1 VVLGSATLAELH
13 KRIGETVIADTGGRR
28 TTRLLIVGT
37 ATLPTIGG
45 SGNPQLQMGTGA
57 VMSSTLFPAKYL
69 NEQAS
74 PVPGSNAFLITIRP
88 GVRPSV
94 ALRSLDHISQVLNR
108 SPDGP
113 VGGVVSV
120 LRPAEIANYAAVG
133 STPILLAGVLAIGAF
148 GALGLTLVASV
159 RRRRHELGLL
169 KALGFTGRQ
178 LAASVAWQSSVSATI
193 GIVIGMPLG
202 IALGRWL
209 WTLFAKEISASPDP
223 TVPALSMVL
232 IALGA
237 LVFANVVAAVPGRL
251 AARTKTALVLRS
263 E

>member
-1 VVLGSATLAELH
+1 
-13 KRIGETVIADTGGRR
+13 
-28 TTRLLIVGT
+28 
-37 ATLPTIGG
+37 
-45 SGNPQLQMGTGA
+45 
-57 VMSSTLFPAKYL
+57 
-69 NEQAS
+69 
-74 PVPGSNAFLITIRP
+74 
-88 GVRPSV
+88 
-94 ALRSLDHISQVLNR
+94 
-108 SPDGP
+108 
-113 VGGVVSV
+113 
-120 LRPAEIANYAAVG
+120 
-133 STPILLAGVLAIGAF
+133 
-148 GALGLTLVASV
+148 
-159 RRRRHELGLL
+159 L